1 MRRMASPQTSRRGD
15 SGTGQLPILDL
26 GTQLESLFD
35 TVWRGERIWNLE
47 DRIDRNITFDLW
59 RNRQAE
65 EHGRA
70 SKEKPGIGNR

>member
-1 MRRMASPQTSRRGD
+1 MASPKTSRKGD

-70 SKEKPGIGNR
+70 SKGKPGIGNG